1 MNVTQAEFQIM
12 KEDIVKDMIA
22 RLMEERGLT
31 MQQAFDAVYTSRLFE
46 KLGDPDTG
54 LFFQSSG
61 YVYSFL
67 MDELKAKL
75 FEQSGVIKENVD
87 FHVFLRNELVEIAL
101 KWQAKFGVS
110 PSITSTV
117 SEYDAA
123 MLVGMSEK
131 EYSEYMKDKT
141 AVNKGSDFVFKNIRY
156 QVKGNRPSGKPGSI
170 VTMVP
175 KATNYEWDRLIWILY
190 DKNYVMQ
197 EAWEWNVEEY
207 KSAFDRMKRLSPNDY
222 RKGKCLYKKQ

>member
-12 KEDIVKDMIA
+12 KEEIVKDMIA

-46 KLGDPDTG
+46 KLGDPNTR
-54 LFFQSSG
+54 LYFQSSG

-67 MDELKAKL
+67 LDELQAKL

>member
-12 KEDIVKDMIA
+12 KEEIVKDMIA

-46 KLGDPDTG
+46 KLGDPNTG

-131 EYSEYMKDKT
+131 EYSEYMKNKT
-141 AVNKGSDFVFKNIRY
+141 AVKKGSDFVFKNIRY